1 MNRALVIYGDKQIGA
16 AIANGLTTKELELVR
31 AENKRLNAVNGVRS
45 EADKKRWERARRKL
59 ARKYKVKPA
68 GRVGGAILGVYALTV
83 LAVHRAYDYFSGWNR
98 A

>member
-1 MNRALVIYGDKQIGA
+1 MNITIKGDANTAK
-16 AIANGLTTKELELVR
+16 AIAEGISTTQLRIVQ
-31 AENKRLNAVNGVRS
+31 AECARMKAINGVRS
-45 EADKKRWERARRKL
+45 EADKKRWERTRRKL

-83 LAVHRAYDYFSGWNR
+83 LAVHRAYDYLSGWNR